1 MSASPSAAETLPS
14 APPPAE
20 PGVAASQSPQ
30 GHPRG
35 LYVLFFTEMWERF
48 SYYGMRALLVLYL
61 LNYLQ
66 FQPAD
71 SSAVYKWYTSLVYL
85 TPLLGGFLADRF
97 LGQRRSIIAGAALMA
112 IGHFLMAF
120 EPLPFFYT
128 ALAFLI
134 IGNGFFK
141 PNMSTLVG
149 KMYRQGDAR
158 RDGAFT
164 IFYMGINIGAFLA
177 PLVCGWLRQHMGPA
191 PGMGFHYGFAAA
203 GVGMVCG
210 LIVFLFGQ
218 KHVLRAVEAAGNLH
232 EVEPRKGAGL
242 ASRSALLEEPDEK
255 VPGTTGVGGTITR
268 VFPYLLFV
276 LAVAVPA
283 RFLYLAA
290 THQAQWINAIM
301 PVAFGA
307 IGAWMGFT
315 LLTVKGAARDKS
327 TVIFVLF
334 TFSVLFWMA
343 YEQAGNAL
351 TVWAEFNTR
360 KAGHGLEMSAEYYQA
375 LPAVFIIIFAP
386 LLAMTWTGLA
396 RRGREVSSAAKLL
409 LAMVLIAGSDVV
421 MVAAAT
427 SEDATV
433 SRVPLAGVPAELQ
446 LEELN
451 AGRFS
456 YDPATQELSVRG
468 VLAPFAVTN
477 ALKPTVDP
485 AYLKQI
491 EALEAASEKAS
502 PEHPVTFGF
511 ERLPPGYE
519 FPLRGEPGEGLVS
532 RWDAQARAVTLVA
545 NLTAVAKSRLVGAGA
560 RPEWRQAITTL
571 AEKSQA
577 ARVSGL
583 WLVLSYL
590 LAVLGELCLSP
601 VGLSMVT
608 KLAPARFASLFM
620 GVFLLSSA
628 VAQYMG
634 GSLGEM
640 WGRIVPTRYFAIFVY
655 TSAVGA
661 VALLLLQRPLR
672 RLMHEVK

>member
-1 MSASPSAAETLPS
+1 MSA
-14 APPPAE
+14 PASDT
-20 PGVAASQSPQ
+20 PK

-35 LYVLFFTEMWERF
+35 LYILFFTEMWERF

-66 FQPAD
+66 FQPED

-85 TPLLGGFLADRF
+85 TPLLGGFIADRF
-97 LGQRRSIIAGAALMA
+97 LGPRASIIAGAALMA

-134 IGNGFFK
+134 VGNGFFK

-149 KMYRQGDAR
+149 KLYRPGDAR

-177 PLVCGWLRQHMGPA
+177 PLVCGWLRLHMGPT

-203 GVGMVCG
+203 GVGMVAG
-210 LIVFLFGQ
+210 LITFLFGQ
-218 KHVLRAVEAAGNLH
+218 KHVLRAVEEAGNLH
-232 EVEPRKGAGL
+232 EVSPRKSSSSSGGVAP
-242 ASRSALLEEPDEK
+242 AEDPDEK
-255 VPGTTGVGGTITR
+255 LPGTHGLGGVLTR
-268 VFPYLLFV
+268 VVPYILFV
-276 LAVAVPA
+276 LGAVVPA

-290 THQAQWINAIM
+290 THQTPWTPVIM

-307 IGAWMGFT
+307 IGVWMGLT
-315 LLTVKGAARDKS
+315 LLSVKGAARDKS

-334 TFSVLFWMA
+334 TFVVLFWMA

-351 TVWAEFNTR
+351 TVWADYHTR
-360 KAGHGLEMSAEYYQA
+360 KGVLGLELPAEYFQS
-375 LPAVFIIIFAP
+375 LPAIFIVIFAP
-386 LLAMTWTGLA
+386 LFALLWTGLA
-396 RRGREVSSAAKLL
+396 RRGWEVSTAAKML
-409 LAMVLIAGSDVV
+409 LAIVLIALSDVV

-427 SEDATV
+427 AEDATV
-433 SRVPLAGVPAELQ
+433 TRVALAGVPEEIR

-485 AYLKQI
+485 AYLKQVD
-491 EALEAASEKAS
+491 ALELAAETAA
-502 PEHPVTFGF
+502 PEHHIDFKF
-511 ERLPPGYE
+511 ESLPTGYD
-519 FPLRGEPGEGLVS
+519 FPLTGAQGEGLVS
-532 RWDAQARAVTLVA
+532 RWDAGLRTMTLMA
-545 NLTAVAKSRLVGAGA
+545 PLSPVAKSRLVGAGA
-560 RPEWRQAITTL
+560 RPEWRQALTTL

-577 ARVSGL
+577 ARISGL

-590 LAVLGELCLSP
+590 LAVLGELCMSP

-620 GVFLLSSA
+620 GVYLMGNA
-628 VAQYMG
+628 IAQYVG

-640 WGRIVPTRYFAIFVY
+640 WGRIVPTSYFAIFVY
-655 TSAVGA
+655 TSVAGA
-661 VALLLLQRPLR
+661 VLLLLLQRPLR

>member
-1 MSASPSAAETLPS
+1 MSATPNADTAG
-14 APPPAE
+14 APK
-20 PGVAASQSPQ
+20 

-66 FQPAD
+66 FQPED

-97 LGQRRSIIAGAALMA
+97 MGPRMAIITGAVLMA

-134 IGNGFFK
+134 AGNGFFK
-141 PNMSTLVG
+141 PNISTMVG
-149 KMYRQGDAR
+149 KMYKQGDAR

-177 PLVCGWLRQHMGPA
+177 PLVCGWLRQNMGPV

-203 GVGMVCG
+203 GVGMVFG
-210 LIVFLFGQ
+210 LLIFLSGQ
-218 KHVLRAVEAAGNLH
+218 KHVLRAVAEAGNLGD
-232 EVEPRKGAGL
+232 VTPRKHVDR
-242 ASRSALLEEPDEK
+242 ASPSAPAEEPDEK
-255 VPGTTGVGGTITR
+255 VPGTTGVGAAIAKG
-268 VFPYLLFV
+268 FPYLLFV
-276 LAVAVPA
+276 LAVVVPA
-283 RFLYLAA
+283 RFLYLAF
-290 THQAQWINAIM
+290 TGQAEWTNVIM

-351 TVWAEFNTR
+351 NVWAEYNTR
-360 KAGHGLEMSAEYYQA
+360 KGVLGLEISAEYFQA
-375 LPAVFIIIFAP
+375 APAIFIVIFAP
-386 LLAMTWTGLA
+386 LFAMTWTALA
-396 RRGREVSSAAKLL
+396 RRGREVPSAAKML
-409 LAMVLIAGSDVV
+409 LAIVFIAASDVV

-433 SRVPLAGVPAELQ
+433 TRVPLAGVPQEIK

-456 YDPATQELSVRG
+456 YDPSTQELSVRG
-468 VLAPFAVTN
+468 VLAPFAVIN

-485 AYLKQI
+485 AYLQQV
-491 EALEAASEKAS
+491 EALELASESAS
-502 PEHPVTFGF
+502 PEHPVTVPF
-511 ERLPPGYE
+511 EDLPPGYI
-519 FPLRGEPGEGLVS
+519 FPLTDAQGPSAV
-532 RWDAQARAVTLVA
+532 RWDADKRTVTLVA
-545 NLTAVAKSRLVGAGA
+545 GLSPVAKSRLVGAGA
-560 RPEWRQAITTL
+560 QPEWRQAITSL

-583 WLVLSYL
+583 WLLLSYL
-590 LAVLGELCLSP
+590 LAVFGELCISP

-608 KLAPARFASLFM
+608 KLAPVRFASLFM
-620 GVFLLSSA
+620 GVFMLSNA
-628 VAQYMG
+628 VAQYVG

-640 WGRIVPTRYFAIFVY
+640 WGRIVPTSYFAIFVY

-661 VALLLLQRPLR
+661 VVLLFLQRPLR
-672 RLMHEVK
+672 RLMHDVK

>member
-1 MSASPSAAETLPS
+1 MSATSTAATAG
-14 APPPAE
+14 APK
-20 PGVAASQSPQ
+20 

-66 FQPAD
+66 FQPED

-97 LGQRRSIIAGAALMA
+97 LGPRVAIIIGAVLMS

-128 ALAFLI
+128 ALAFLVA
-134 IGNGFFK
+134 GNGFFK
-141 PNMSTLVG
+141 PTISTLVG
-149 KMYRQGDAR
+149 KMYKQGDPR

-177 PLVCGWLRQHMGPA
+177 PVACGWLRQNMGPN

-203 GVGMVCG
+203 GVGMVLG
-210 LIVFLFGQ
+210 LVIFLWGQ
-218 KHVLRAVEAAGNLH
+218 KYVLQAVTAAGNLGDIT
-232 EVEPRKGAGL
+232 PRKPSQP
-242 ASRSALLEEPDEK
+242 ASPASPAVEPDEQR
-255 VPGTTGVGGTITR
+255 PGTDGVGAIIAR
-268 VFPYLLFV
+268 VFPYLLF
-276 LAVAVPA
+276 AVATLVPL
-283 RFLYLAA
+283 RFIYLAA
-290 THQAQWINAIM
+290 TGQAQWTNVIM
-301 PVAFGA
+301 PVAFA
-307 IGAWMGFT
+307 VIGAWMGVT

-327 TVIFVLF
+327 TVIFMLF
-334 TFSVLFWMA
+334 TFAVLFWMA

-351 TVWAEFNTR
+351 NVWAEYNTHR
-360 KAGHGLEMSAEYYQA
+360 STLGVELSAEYFQGAPA
-375 LPAVFIIIFAP
+375 LYIVIFAP
-386 LLAMTWTGLA
+386 LFAMMWTALA
-396 RRGREVSSAAKLL
+396 RRGREVPTAAKLL
-409 LAMVLIAGSDVV
+409 AAVVLIGASDVV

-427 SEDATV
+427 SEDSTV
-433 SRVPLAGVPAELQ
+433 TKVSLAGVPQ
-446 LEELN
+446 QVKLEALN

-485 AYLKQI
+485 DYVKQV
-491 EALEAASEKAS
+491 EALEAAVETAA
-502 PEHPVTFGF
+502 PEHPITFTF
-511 ERLPPGYE
+511 EQLPPGYV
-519 FPLRGEPGEGLVS
+519 FPLTGKQAEGLVS
-532 RWDAQARAVTLVA
+532 QWDAEARKVTLVA
-545 NLTAVAKSRLVGAGA
+545 PLSAVAKARLVGAGA
-560 RPEWRQAITTL
+560 QPEWRQAITTL
-571 AEKSQA
+571 ADKSQA

-583 WLVLSYL
+583 WLLLSYL
-590 LAVLGELCLSP
+590 LAVFGELCISP

-608 KLAPARFASLFM
+608 KLAPVRFASLFM
-620 GVFLLSSA
+620 GVFLMSNA
-628 VAQYMG
+628 VAQYVG

-640 WGRIVPTRYFAIFVY
+640 WGRIVPTQYFAIFVY

-661 VALLLLQRPLR
+661 VALLLLQRPIR
-672 RLMHEVK
+672 KLMHEVK

>member
-1 MSASPSAAETLPS
+1 MSAPPSAANPLPQASPSAEAGT
-14 APPPAE
+14 
-20 PGVAASQSPQ
+20 AAAAAPQ

-66 FQPAD
+66 FQPED
-71 SSAVYKWYTSLVYL
+71 SSSVYKWYTSLVYL

-97 LGQRRSIIAGAALMA
+97 LGPRTAIIIGAVLMA

-128 ALAFLI
+128 ALAFLVA
-134 IGNGFFK
+134 GNGFFK
-141 PNMSTLVG
+141 PNISTLVG
-149 KMYRQGDAR
+149 KMYKQGDPR

-177 PLVCGWLRQHMGPA
+177 PVVCGWLRQNMGPN

-203 GVGMVCG
+203 GVGMVFG
-210 LIVFLFGQ
+210 LIIFLWGQ
-218 KHVLRAVEAAGNLH
+218 KHVLRAVEVAGNLG
-232 EVEPRKGAGL
+232 EVVPRKP
-242 ASRSALLEEPDEK
+242 SSATGPAAPAVEPDEQR
-255 VPGTTGVGGTITR
+255 PGTPGFGGAIAR
-268 VFPYLLFV
+268 VFPYLLFL
-276 LAVAVPA
+276 LATVVPL
-283 RFLYLAA
+283 RFIYLAA
-290 THQAQWINAIM
+290 TGQAQWMNVIM
-301 PVAFGA
+301 PVAFSV
-307 IGAWMGFT
+307 IGAWMGLT
-315 LLTVKGAARDKS
+315 LLTVKGAGRDKS
-327 TVIFVLF
+327 TVIFLLF

-351 TVWAEFNTR
+351 NVWAEYNTR
-360 KAGHGLEMSAEYYQA
+360 RGVLGVELSAEYFQGAPA
-375 LPAVFIIIFAP
+375 LYIIIFAP
-386 LLAMTWTGLA
+386 LFAMLWTGLA
-396 RRGREVSSAAKLL
+396 RRGREVPTAAKI
-409 LAMVLIAGSDVV
+409 LAAVVLIAASDAV

-427 SEDATV
+427 SEDSAVT
-433 SRVPLAGVPAELQ
+433 RVPLAGVPQEVR

-477 ALKPTVDP
+477 ALKPTVDQ
-485 AYLKQI
+485 AYLKQV
-491 EALEAASEKAS
+491 EALEAAAETAA
-502 PEHPVTFGF
+502 PERPITFGF
-511 ERLPPGYE
+511 ERLPPGYV
-519 FPLRGEPGEGLVS
+519 FPLTGKQAEGLVS
-532 RWDAQARAVTLVA
+532 QWDADAGKVTLVA
-545 NLTAVAKSRLVGAGA
+545 PLSPVAKSRLVGAGA
-560 RPEWRQAITTL
+560 QPEWRQAIVTL
-571 AEKSQA
+571 ADKSQG

-583 WLVLSYL
+583 WLLLSYL
-590 LAVLGELCLSP
+590 LAVFGELCISP

-608 KLAPARFASLFM
+608 KLAPVRFASLFM
-620 GVFLLSSA
+620 GVFLMSNA
-628 VAQYMG
+628 VAQYVG

-640 WGRIVPTRYFAIFVY
+640 WGRIVPTSYFAIFVY
-655 TSAVGA
+655 TSMVGA

>member
-1 MSASPSAAETLPS
+1 MAASASATATR
-14 APPPAE
+14 
-20 PGVAASQSPQ
+20 SPQ

-35 LYVLFFTEMWERF
+35 LYILFFTEMWERF

-66 FQPAD
+66 FQPED

-85 TPLLGGFLADRF
+85 TPLLGGFIADRF
-97 LGQRRSIIAGAALMA
+97 LGLRASIITGAVLMA

-134 IGNGFFK
+134 AGNGFFK
-141 PNMSTLVG
+141 PNISTLVG
-149 KMYRQGDAR
+149 KMYKPGDAR

-177 PLVCGWLRQHMGPA
+177 PLVCGWLRQNMGPV

-203 GVGMVCG
+203 GVGMVFG
-210 LIVFLFGQ
+210 LIIFLVGQ
-218 KHVLRAVEAAGNLH
+218 KHVLSAVDAAGNLG
-232 EVEPRKGAGL
+232 EVAPRKHAD
-242 ASRSALLEEPDEK
+242 RSGPSAPEEPDEK
-255 VPGTTGVGGTITR
+255 VPGTSGLGGAIAKG
-268 VFPYLLFV
+268 FPYLLFV
-276 LAVAVPA
+276 LAVVVPA
-283 RFLYLAA
+283 RFLFLAF
-290 THQAQWINAIM
+290 TKQAEWTNVIM

-307 IGAWMGFT
+307 IGAWMGLT
-315 LLTVKGAARDKS
+315 LLTVKGVARDKS

-351 TVWAEFNTR
+351 NVWAEYNTR
-360 KAGHGLEMSAEYYQA
+360 KSVLGLELPAEYFQA
-375 LPAVFIIIFAP
+375 APAIFIVIFAP
-386 LLAMTWTGLA
+386 LFAMMWTALA
-396 RRGREVSSAAKLL
+396 RRGREVPSAAKILV
-409 LAMVLIAGSDVV
+409 AIVCIAASDAV

-427 SEDATV
+427 SEDVTV
-433 SRVPLAGVPAELQ
+433 TQVPLAGVPQEIK

-485 AYLKQI
+485 VYLKQV
-491 EALEAASEKAS
+491 EALEAASETAT
-502 PEHPVTFGF
+502 PEHPITLRF
-511 ERLPPGYE
+511 EGLSPAYV
-519 FPLRGEPGEGLVS
+519 FPLADGQAAGLVS
-532 RWDAQARAVTLVA
+532 RWDAETRAVTLVA
-545 NLTAVAKSRLVGAGA
+545 PLSAVAKSRLVGAGA
-560 RPEWRQAITTL
+560 QPEWRQAITTL
-571 AEKSQA
+571 ADKSQA

-583 WLVLSYL
+583 WLLLSYL
-590 LAVLGELCLSP
+590 LAVFGEQCISP

-608 KLAPARFASLFM
+608 KLAPVRFASLFM
-620 GVFLLSSA
+620 GVFMMSNA
-628 VAQYMG
+628 VAQYVG

-640 WGRIVPTRYFAIFVY
+640 WGRIVPTSYFAIFVY
-655 TSAVGA
+655 TSTVGA
-661 VALLLLQRPLR
+661 VMLLFLQRPLR
-672 RLMHEVK
+672 RLMHDVK

>member
-1 MSASPSAAETLPS
+1 MSATPTADTAGTPK
-14 APPPAE
+14 
-20 PGVAASQSPQ
+20 

-66 FQPAD
+66 FQPED

-97 LGQRRSIIAGAALMA
+97 MGPRMAIITGAVLMA

-134 IGNGFFK
+134 VGNGFFK
-141 PNMSTLVG
+141 PNISTMVG
-149 KMYRQGDAR
+149 KMYKQGDAR

-177 PLVCGWLRQHMGPA
+177 PLVCGWLRQNMGPV

-203 GVGMVCG
+203 GVGMVFG
-210 LIVFLFGQ
+210 LIIFLFGQ
-218 KHVLRAVEAAGNLH
+218 KHVLRAVAEAGNLGD
-232 EVEPRKGAGL
+232 VTPRKNVDRT
-242 ASRSALLEEPDEK
+242 SPSAPAEEPDEK
-255 VPGTTGVGGTITR
+255 VPGTMGVGGAIAKG
-268 VFPYLLFV
+268 FPYLLFV
-276 LAVAVPA
+276 LAVVVPV
-283 RFLYLAA
+283 RFLYLAF
-290 THQAQWINAIM
+290 TGQAEWTNVIM

-351 TVWAEFNTR
+351 NVWAEYNTQR
-360 KAGHGLEMSAEYYQA
+360 GVLGLELSAEYFQA
-375 LPAVFIIIFAP
+375 APAIFIVILAP
-386 LLAMTWTGLA
+386 LFAMTWTALA
-396 RRGREVSSAAKLL
+396 RRGREVPSAAKML
-409 LAMVLIAGSDVV
+409 LAIVFIAASDVV

-433 SRVPLAGVPAELQ
+433 TRVPLAGVPQAIK

-468 VLAPFAVTN
+468 VLAPFAVIN

-485 AYLKQI
+485 AYLKQV
-491 EALEAASEKAS
+491 EALEAATENAS
-502 PEHPVTFGF
+502 PEHPVTFTL
-511 ERLPPGYE
+511 ESLPPGYV
-519 FPLRGEPGEGLVS
+519 FPLTDAQGASAV
-532 RWDAQARAVTLVA
+532 RWDEEKRTVTLESA
-545 NLTAVAKSRLVGAGA
+545 LSPVAKSRLVGAGA
-560 RPEWRQAITTL
+560 QPEWRQAITEL
-571 AEKSQA
+571 AQKSQA
-577 ARVSGL
+577 ARVSGM
-583 WLVLSYL
+583 WLLLSYL
-590 LAVLGELCLSP
+590 LAVFGELCISP

-608 KLAPARFASLFM
+608 KLAPVRFASLFM
-620 GVFLLSSA
+620 GVFMLSNA
-628 VAQYMG
+628 VAQYVG

-640 WGRIVPTRYFAIFVY
+640 WGRIVPTSYFAIFVY

-661 VALLLLQRPLR
+661 VVLLFLQRPLR
-672 RLMHEVK
+672 RLMHDVK

>member
-1 MSASPSAAETLPS
+1 MSASPSTAETLPS
-14 APPPAE
+14 GPVSSE
-20 PGVAASQSPQ
+20 LGVKASTPSQ

-35 LYVLFFTEMWERF
+35 LYILFFTEMWERF

-66 FQPAD
+66 FQPEH
-71 SSAVYKWYTSLVYL
+71 SSVVYKWYTSLVYL
-85 TPLLGGFLADRF
+85 TPLIGGYLADRF
-97 LGQRRSIIAGAALMA
+97 VGPRRSIIAGAALMSV
-112 IGHFLMAF
+112 GHFLMAF

-164 IFYMGINIGAFLA
+164 IFYMGINLGAFLA
-177 PLVCGWLRQHMGPA
+177 PLVCGWLRQNMGPT

-210 LIVFLFGQ
+210 LVIFLFGQ
-218 KHVLRAVEAAGNLH
+218 KHVMRAVEAAGNLY
-232 EVEPRKGAGL
+232 EVEPQRSPGHPG
-242 ASRSALLEEPDEK
+242 RSAAAEEPDEK
-255 VPGTTGVGGTITR
+255 VPGTTGLGGTLTR
-268 VFPYLLFV
+268 LFPPLLFAI
-276 LAVAVPA
+276 AVAVPA

-290 THQAQWINAIM
+290 THQAQWINVIM

-307 IGAWMGFT
+307 ISAWMGFT
-315 LLTVKGAARDKS
+315 LLTVKGASRDKS

-351 TVWAEFNTR
+351 NVWAEYNTR
-360 KAGHGLEMSAEYYQA
+360 KAGLGLEVSAEYFQA
-375 LPAVFIIIFAP
+375 LPAVFIMLFAP
-386 LLAMTWTGLA
+386 LFAMLWTGLA
-396 RRGREVSSAAKLL
+396 RRGREVSSAAKLVI
-409 LAMVLIAGSDVV
+409 AMVLIAGSDVV

-433 SRVPLAGVPAELQ
+433 TRVALASVPEEIQ
-446 LEELN
+446 LEGLN

-468 VLAPFAVTN
+468 VLAPFAVTS
-477 ALKPTVDP
+477 ALAPTVEP
-485 AYLKQI
+485 AYLKQVD
-491 EALEAASEKAS
+491 ALEAASEKAS
-502 PEHPVTFGF
+502 PEHPITFQF
-511 ERLPPGYE
+511 ERLPSGYA
-519 FPLRGEPGEGLVS
+519 FPLTGEPGEGLVS
-532 RWDAQARAVTLVA
+532 RWEEQTRSVTLVA
-545 NLTAVAKSRLVGAGA
+545 SLTAVARSRLVGAGA
-560 RPEWRQAITTL
+560 KPEWRQAITTL

-620 GVFLLSSA
+620 GVFLMSNA
-628 VAQYMG
+628 VAQYVG

-640 WGRIVPTRYFAIFVY
+640 WGRVVPTSYFAIFVY

-661 VALLLLQRPLR
+661 AVLLLLQRPLR
-672 RLMHEVK
+672 RLMHDVK